1 MSMNT
6 TITPKM
12 APTTLLGPNYL
23 DCQHELTVEEFQGVG
38 EIQMTL
44 SHLRLTVDVRG
55 VRPDPTDP
63 TKDPAKRRKVTFGIR
78 LISESSGEWI
88 RQTPMPTTPKMY

>member
-23 DCQHELTVEEFQGVG
+23 DCQHQLTVDELQGVS
-38 EIQMTL
+38 EVQVTL
-44 SHLRLTVDVRG
+44 SHLRLTVDLRG
-55 VRPDPTDP
+55 VKPDPTDT

-78 LISESSGEWI
+78 LTSQHTGEWV
-88 RQTPMPTTPKMY
+88 RETPMPDTPKVY